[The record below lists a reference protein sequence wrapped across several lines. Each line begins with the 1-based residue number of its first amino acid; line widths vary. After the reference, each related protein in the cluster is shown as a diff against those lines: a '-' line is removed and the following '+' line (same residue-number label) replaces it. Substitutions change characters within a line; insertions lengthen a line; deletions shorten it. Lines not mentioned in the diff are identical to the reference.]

1 MAASERRTLE
11 IIAKIVDQVSRPLA
25 GVTRALARFAADGAQ
40 RVLGLVK
47 SMVSLRSAV
56 SGLLIG
62 FAALKTGGA
71 FAGIIE
77 ANAELAKIARG
88 TGVAAER
95 LITLKD
101 ALGLAGIEGTRFR
114 GLLASLTKAVGTALN
129 DGGSKA
135 AEAMGKLG
143 LTLED
148 LRSTDPVT
156 LFDKLAGS
164 LERFASPQEKAAA
177 ILEVFPKAAENVD
190 LLVDALGRG
199 QKEFRNLVA
208 TAQFFG
214 GSLSS
219 EGIASITRM
228 AGAMDLLQLSIEG
241 VGRTATVRLA
251 QQLAPSI
258 ERIAT
263 FIAQNREAL
272 GDGIA
277 KVATVIGR
285 AVVAVTAA
293 VLRLV
298 AFLTANGSK
307 LIESIEDIPVIGAK
321 VAAGLRA
328 MFDVPKLDGFARGIR
343 DSMTMVS
350 GAIAETD
357 KAIADS
363 RERLR
368 FGESIPGEISPEK
381 LQAQRQAIADLVEQ
395 RRQMFEQLHEL
406 DAQFSERTG
415 ASPGTQIAASEQAA
429 AARSFADTLANL
441 FSFDSLPAP
450 PTDLAPIVKA
460 LFGADGVDG
469 AERKVRSFADG
480 VNDGVARVV
489 EQWKDFGRA
498 GADAAQRIVGDGLD
512 GVTNALTDVVT
523 GAASASE
530 AFRKLAQQM
539 IREIVN
545 ITIRLLIMQAIMA
558 ATGLAAPLQG
568 LSPPAGAT
576 PGALGPGFEKG
587 GRTNRSVLGT
597 IPLRRFEGGGV
608 VREPTLALFGEGR
621 ASRGEAFVPLPDGRR
636 IPVHMTGGGG
646 GGNVVHIT
654 IQAMDGADVTRVLV
668 DQRETLRAL
677 WNDDVSKLSSV
688 RQSIAGA
695 SR

>member
-298 AFLTANGSK
+298 AFLSANGSK
-307 LIESIEDIPVIGAK
+307 VIESLEQIPLVGER
-321 VAAGLRA
+321 VASALRA
-328 MFDVPKLDGFARGIR
+328 IFDVQNIEPGARGIR
-343 DSMTMVS
+343 DTMEGVAREVVQFEAEIEEVRKRLANPVDVS
-350 GAIAETD
+350 LTD
-357 KAIADS
+357 QMIDQKKLADLQQ
-363 RERLR
+363 LR
-368 FGESIPGEISPEK
+368 ASA
-381 LQAQRQAIADLVEQ
+381 LQALHDLDLEFADK
-395 RRQMFEQLHEL
+395 
-406 DAQFSERTG
+406 TG
-415 ASPGTQIAASEQAA
+415 ARLDSQEQAA
-429 AARSFADTLANL
+429 LDSARVQKFAGTLSNL
-441 FSFDSLPAP
+441 FSFDQLPAP
-450 PTDLAPIVKA
+450 PTDLAPIIKA

-480 VNDGVARVV
+480 VNDGVSRVV

-558 ATGLAAPLQG
+558 ATGLGVA
-568 LSPPAGAT
+568 PAGAAPIPAAEDGGVL
-576 PGALGPGFEKG
+576 PGTV
-587 GRTNRSVLGT
+587 RGT
-597 IPLRRFEGGGV
+597 VPVRRFESGGV
-608 VREPTLALFGEGR
+608 VRQPTLALFGEGR